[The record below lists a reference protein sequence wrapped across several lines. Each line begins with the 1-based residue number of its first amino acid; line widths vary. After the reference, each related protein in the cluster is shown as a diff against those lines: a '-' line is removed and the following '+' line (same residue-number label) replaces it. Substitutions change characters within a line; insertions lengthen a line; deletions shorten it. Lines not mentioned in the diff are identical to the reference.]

1 MLLVIAYQ
9 AARKV
14 RSLLE
19 VILHMGAHRTGTT
32 TLQRSL
38 QQNNQNLTKNGVTVW
53 GPSQTRGGLFS
64 GLLRG
69 LDAEVDETTRLLA
82 RNKGVIAIEME
93 RLARKHCHS
102 LLITEENILG
112 GIRGNLRAHQLYPRL
127 DERLA
132 RFAEMF
138 GPVCGRIGLA
148 IRPYQDFWAS
158 SLAHAIPLGHRL
170 LGEDDFDR
178 LVTQPRTWRRVI
190 NDVAAAFPR
199 ADIMVW
205 EFGRM
210 VAQPAAQLRI
220 LTNGQ
225 GKLGAVAPGQQ
236 HNASP
241 RRDALRA
248 VLAQRRD
255 GSDGRIAPGDG
266 RFMPMATHQIEAM
279 QAQYDA
285 DLAWLRGVAVGR
297 LKFVDMVETFDLAPP
312 DMTKRGFG

>member
-1 MLLVIAYQ
+1 MLLVIAYRL
-9 AARKV
+9 ARKV

-38 QQNNQNLTKNGVTVW
+38 QQNAQNLKKNGVTVW
-53 GPSQTRGGLFS
+53 GPSETRGRLFS

-69 LDAEVDETTRLLA
+69 FDAEAGETTRLVA
-82 RNKGVIAIEME
+82 RNKGVIAIEMD
-93 RLARKHCHS
+93 RLARKQCRN

-112 GIRGNLRAHQLYPRL
+112 GIRGNLRSHQLYPRL

-158 SLAHAIPLGHRL
+158 SMAHSIPLGHRL
-170 LGEDDFDR
+170 LDEDDFDQ

-205 EFGRM
+205 EFDRM
-210 VAQPAAQLRI
+210 VRQPAAQLKI

-225 GKLGAVAPGQQ
+225 LNLHLGLMEQQ
-236 HNASP
+236 HNTSP
-241 RRDALRA
+241 GRDALRSI
-248 VLAQRRD
+248 LAQRRD
-255 GSDGRIAPGDG
+255 GSEAQIAAGDG
-266 RFMPMATHQIEAM
+266 RFMPMGAHHIEAM
-279 QAQYDA
+279 QAQYA
-285 DLAWLRGVAVGR
+285 IDLAWLRGASVGR
-297 LKFVDMVETFDLAPP
+297 LKFVEAVEAFDLAPP
-312 DMTKRGFG
+312 EKTKRGFG